1 MSQSNNIKDSFEKSI
16 QKIKNLDNNKKPSD
30 DILLK
35 LYGLYKQITVG
46 NVNTSKPSLFNYKL
60 LKKWESWNE
69 CKDMETEKAQQKYID
84 IVNSFI

>member
-1 MSQSNNIKDSFEKSI
+1 MSQPNNIKDCFEKSI
-16 QKIKNLDNNKKPSD
+16 QQVKNLDNNKKPSD
-30 DILLK
+30 DILLR
-35 LYGLYKQITVG
+35 LYGLYKQITLG
-46 NVNTSKPSLFNYKL
+46 NINTNKPSIFNYKL